1 MTFKGID
8 LFLMANNTFI
18 PDFEYKSGGFT
29 IQPADKL
36 GLVSTLNSNLMNL
49 GYCLSKDVFFALL
62 NSNLSYECLK
72 DYCSRIYNL
81 YLDKCTLN
89 GGVPAVFYK
98 NFPDVVMEES
108 NLALYFNA
116 MLHYYTD
123 GEYMPSNDNENTK
136 VFSQLKKPLKNYIV
150 IELANDDSDYIDYF
164 KNLIASNIPITDQ
177 QLCYVYTYLS
187 DVTDAFLESYFG
199 NSVIYSDSYRNSYT
213 NIIKDSL
220 DKYIANKIPSKQ
232 TMCVVVSYFIK
243 KMNEKDN
250 EYADFYKEYSEH
262 LLVKFVQTF
271 TDFIRVCAYI
281 SHADYTL
288 DNTKAFKSFSRKL
301 RKLFLSHLEF
311 IYSKHRN
318 DLGEVLT
325 RRNLWIALGEK
336 LHPGEYKKYTFAN
349 EFFDTIRN
357 NEKSIQ
363 TFNSKLDHL
372 MSAKDYNAYLLLLSK
387 RPGEFGRRLNYL
399 FSSDIPNKDI
409 LSAFNSICSNLNTP
423 MLISI
428 YNYFDNRDLNKDKRL
443 FRIKGRN
450 GKYFVKDNDLTQISP
465 LVCQYIKN
473 KISLTLTERFNK
485 LEELGNVYLD
495 PSLKNYVIPFNMTS
509 NSFSDKFIV
518 SKGTSFDIDKNAKDV
533 RPFIWWRN
541 INDGETRTDVDLS
554 ATLYDKDF
562 KKLIHIS
569 YTNLRSNHF
578 GCCHSGDIVDA
589 PNPYGA
595 SEYINFNMNTLRNTD
610 VAYVV
615 FQIYNYTGQYFSN
628 MENCYFGCMEMDNVD
643 SDIFEPTDA
652 LNKIHISA
660 KSTSVI
666 PAVLD
671 VNNSK
676 LIWVDM
682 SCNTSYT
689 AHNTE
694 KAGSLLVETLKA
706 VVNEHKLSLYDLF
719 NLHCI
724 SRADNVYTDIGT
736 IPENVEIN
744 TVFKARQTDT
754 ERVNMSETGR
764 IITDQSFDIIQTE
777 FLS

>member
-18 PDFEYKSGGFT
+18 PDFEFKSGEFSM
-29 IQPADKL
+29 QSADKL
-36 GLVSTLNSNLMNL
+36 GLISTLNSNLMGL

-62 NSNLSYECLK
+62 NSSLSYECLK
-72 DYCSRIYNL
+72 DYCNRIYNL
-81 YLDKCTLN
+81 YLDKFTIN
-89 GGVPAVFYK
+89 GGVPKVFYK
-98 NFPDVVMEES
+98 YFPAEVMEES
-108 NLALYFNA
+108 DLALYLNA
-116 MLHYYTD
+116 ILHYYTD
-123 GEYMPSNDNENTK
+123 GEYTPSYVNEGKK
-136 VFSQLKKPLKNYIV
+136 VLLQLKKPLKNYIS
-150 IELANDDSDYIDYF
+150 IELAKDDSDYIDYF
-164 KNLIASNIPITDQ
+164 KNLIASNIPVSEQ
-177 QLCYVYTYLS
+177 QLIYIKSYLA
-187 DVTDAFLESYFG
+187 DVTDAFIESYFG
-199 NSVIYSDSYRNSYT
+199 NSVIYSESYRNSYT
-213 NIIKDSL
+213 SIIKDGL
-220 DKYIANKIPSKQ
+220 DKYIADTIPSKQ
-232 TMCVVVSYFIK
+232 TMCVVVSYFID

-262 LLVKFVQTF
+262 LLTKYVKTY
-271 TDFIRVCAYI
+271 TDFIRVCAYL
-281 SHADYTL
+281 SHGDYTL
-288 DNTKAFKSFSRKL
+288 DETKTFKSFSRKIRRL
-301 RKLFLSHLEF
+301 LLDHLEF
-311 IYSKHRN
+311 IYLSLKN
-318 DLGEVLT
+318 DLGEIST
-325 RRNLWIALGEK
+325 KRNLWLALGEK
-336 LHPGEYKKYTFAN
+336 LHPGEYKKYEAAN
-349 EFFDTIRN
+349 EFFNIVRN
-357 NEKSIQ
+357 NEKAIH
-363 TFNSKLDHL
+363 TFNSRLDRL
-372 MSAKDYNAYLLLLSK
+372 MSDKDYSNYLLVLSK

-409 LSAFNSICSNLNTP
+409 LSTFNSICHKLNTP

-428 YNYFDNRDLNKDKRL
+428 YNYFDNRELNKDKRL
-443 FRIKGRN
+443 FRIKGSN

-465 LVCQYIKN
+465 LVCQHIKN
-473 KISLTLTERFNK
+473 KISLTLTERFNE

-495 PSLKNYVIPFNMTS
+495 PTLKNYVIPFNMTS

-518 SKGTSFDIDKNAKDV
+518 GKGTSFDIDKNAKDV

-541 INDGETRTDVDLS
+541 INDGKTRTDVDLS

-595 SEYINFNMNTLRNTD
+595 SEYINLDMNTLRNTD

-615 FQIYNYTGQYFSN
+615 FQVYNYTGQYFSN

-652 LNKIHISA
+652 LIKIHISA

-671 VNNSK
+671 VANSK
-676 LIWVDM
+676 LVWVDM
-682 SCNTSYT
+682 SCNTNHIG
-689 AHNTE
+689 HNTE

-706 VVNEHKLSLYDLF
+706 IIGEHKLSLYDLF

-724 SRADNVYTDIGT
+724 GRADNVFNSIDS
-736 IPENVEIN
+736 IPEDIEVD
-744 TVFKARQTDT
+744 TVFKSVLTDT
-754 ERVNMSETGR
+754 ETINLSETGR
-764 IITDQSFDIIQTE
+764 IITDQSFDVIQTE
-777 FLS
+777 FLT